1 MRLASTDVIFRGL
14 NVRFCG
20 TTTPTTPKVQ
30 QKYSKFRPIKDNIS
44 TRHSSL
50 DDSILRPCPGGTIY
64 CKLFRRVY
72 QSWNYNLA
80 RDQGADHSIALV
92 IRYLAW
98 FLAHLFPL
106 SGRRIGSLALGVLC
120 GSPVW
125 RGGSFPGVVD
135 CWPHCNLKSCLKRT
149 VQSECEKH
157 AHTASA
163 LPPGKC
169 VCMCSY
175 TVCVF
180 VNLYAWIVSQ
190 YAVSKFRE
198 GPDTVIRPHRLIVI
212 YTLICIQKAEQA
224 AIVITIKKT
233 PV

>member
-1 MRLASTDVIFRGL
+1 MTL
-14 NVRFCG
+14 
-20 TTTPTTPKVQ
+20 
-30 QKYSKFRPIKDNIS
+30 
-44 TRHSSL
+44 SSAPVL
-50 DDSILRPCPGGTIY
+50 GGGGTIY

-98 FLAHLFPL
+98 FLVHLFPL

-175 TVCVF
+175 TLCVF
-180 VNLYAWIVSQ
+180 VNLYAWIVKVNMLSVNSEKVLIQWYKTSQ
-190 YAVSKFRE
+190 TDSY
-198 GPDTVIRPHRLIVI
+198 I
-212 YTLICIQKAEQA
+212 YSYLHTESRTGCNRHNNKENPCLMRFTTE
-224 AIVITIKKT
+224 
-233 PV
+233 